1 MSSIL
6 SAFATSVA
14 LPVLTAALGAMWK
27 MLAKPGLP
35 SSEDWSLALELLLA
49 AVVVQMT
56 YLAVDVVQVIGGP
69 VAAGTSA
76 SLGDRGSRCLV
87 AWRCRSSRYGARR
100 AIPPS
105 RAPT

>member
-14 LPVLTAALGAMWK
+14 LPVLTAALGAVWK
-27 MLAKPGLP
+27 RLAKPGLP

-76 SLGDRGSRCLV
+76 SLGYRGSRCLV
-87 AWRCRSSRYGARR
+87 AWRCRSAGYGSRCAM
-100 AIPPS
+100 PPH
-105 RAPT
+105 PHPP